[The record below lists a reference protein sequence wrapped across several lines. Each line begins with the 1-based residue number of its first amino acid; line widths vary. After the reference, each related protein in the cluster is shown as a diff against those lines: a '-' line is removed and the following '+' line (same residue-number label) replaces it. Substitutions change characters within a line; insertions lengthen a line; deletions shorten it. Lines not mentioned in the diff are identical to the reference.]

1 MLYNQHIL
9 FNKNNIRLD
18 KIELKI
24 SLKLDKMIYLSY
36 K

>member
-1 MLYNQHIL
+1 MLYNQLIL

-24 SLKLDKMIYLSY
+24 SLKLDKMIYSSY